1 MKVWILTGR
10 TESGDDVGPFV
21 FSHNPTDDEQLEVL
35 KKTYPSDFE
44 MSEEELEE
52 YPFGYISKTSV
63 EECEVI
69 TR

>member
-21 FSHNPTDDEQLEVL
+21 FGHKPTDDEQLAIL
-35 KKTYPSDFE
+35 KKTYPAEFS
-44 MSEEELEE
+44 MTEEELEDE
-52 YPFGYISKTSV
+52 PWGYITKTSV

-69 TR
+69 Q